1 MRPGQLTPE
10 NTYFRCYKEIGKAK
24 ASMRPGQLTPEN
36 EVFRYRFYNSYES
49 FNEAG
54 AINPGKLVVAVDDD
68 QVAVRFNEAGAINPG
83 KRSLASSRLRRRERL
98 Q

>member
-10 NTYFRCYKEIGKAK
+10 NTSRRSCRRRRRCG
-24 ASMRPGQLTPEN
+24 
-36 EVFRYRFYNSYES
+36 

-54 AINPGKLVVAVDDD
+54 AINPGKLVD
-68 QVAVRFNEAGAINPG
+68 FIAGT
-83 KRSLASSRLRRRERL
+83 LMEDEL

>member
-10 NTYFRCYKEIGKAK
+10 NDCLRRNHDEI
-24 ASMRPGQLTPEN
+24 R
-36 EVFRYRFYNSYES
+36 ES

-54 AINPGKLVVAVDDD
+54 AINPGKLEGVENSIV
-68 QVAVRFNEAGAINPG
+68 FTNM
-83 KRSLASSRLRRRERL
+83 L